1 MSMRRADTHY
11 QVLGTC
17 NHASAAEIKA
27 AFKRQA
33 LALHP
38 DKGGSKEAFQ
48 RALRAFEVLSDE
60 SSRTEYNR
68 SLQKAKSFRRTRP
81 LGKKPSPFGSVGGSV
96 GGCLGGHPKSAKAGK
111 QSPAKA
117 KMFRGGPQ
125 KGQPQCDFHQADLSG
140 DVRSS
145 HRLRQTKTVEDE
157 LMAKVFSLLQKLPPS
172 RRLKL
177 LQDCFSQTHRLALE
191 AWVLAYRDMH
201 KGQRLLSVTEPETAS
216 FSPVADPSQGSSK
229 RCQQHHLAASQH
241 AMLEAVDRQ
250 KTLAITDSEQA
261 KAAMATNK
269 FTEKQP
275 PKAANTM
282 RGIASFYRKG
292 IAIYQVSVCVQSL
305 CITARKVKEL
315 DRAIDI
321 LLILM
326 SIKQKIGRVEPELF
340 AQNMTAIVPAVLE
353 EHGMTAEDLGLRFQ
367 VMMCM
372 RFWVR
377 PPLHTPQQ
385 TKLEDAL
392 SAWCRLIRFCSPVGQ
407 GARGFARMDLNE
419 LQERWLAF
427 REEYLDI
434 LEIGG
439 SGGHCGDRRSS
450 ASRRLDALAE
460 ASRPQRER
468 RLERWNRLAMLQE
481 DRPRHQSKKAAR
493 AFEREQRGRKR
504 KATHLAVRCRS
515 HRKDAPSTGGRR
527 RSWCETSKSC
537 KSAEANEPT
546 WKRLLRLLGRW
557 DRAHQKGQ
565 RIFAAEKKAAAKE
578 AAFQKQKEAQAA
590 QQAQRE
596 RRAAMSVERAAA
608 KRMREEQR
616 SRWKWLN
623 RKDITME
630 ELLHSKGCHAEACEG
645 GLPPCQPGY
654 TSPLLV

>member
-17 NHASAAEIKA
+17 NRASAAEIKA

-60 SSRTEYNR
+60 SSRTEYDR
-68 SLQKAKSFRRTRP
+68 SLQKAKSFWRTRP
-81 LGKKPSPFGSVGGSV
+81 GLRKKPSPFGGV
-96 GGCLGGHPKSAKAGK
+96 GGHPKSVKKAGK

-125 KGQPQCDFHQADLSG
+125 KGGQPQCDFHQADLSG
-140 DVRSS
+140 DGRSS
-145 HRLRQTKTVEDE
+145 HRLSQIKTVEDE

-191 AWVLAYRDMH
+191 AWVLAYRNMH

-216 FSPVADPSQGSSK
+216 FSPADPSESTSK
-229 RCQQHHLAASQH
+229 QCRQDHVVLQDG
-241 AMLEAVDRQ
+241 MLEAVDRQ

-261 KAAMATNK
+261 KAAIATTK

-275 PKAANTM
+275 PKATNTM

-340 AQNMTAIVPAVLE
+340 AQSMTAIVPAVLA

-385 TKLEDAL
+385 AKLEDAL
-392 SAWCRLIRFCSPVGQ
+392 SAWCRLIRFRSPVGQ

-434 LEIGG
+434 LETRGF
-439 SGGHCGDRRSS
+439 GGHCGERRSS

-504 KATHLAVRCRS
+504 KATQLAVCCRS
-515 HRKDAPSTGGRR
+515 HRKDAASTGGRR
-527 RSWCETSKSC
+527 RSWCATSKSC
-537 KSAEANEPT
+537 KSAAEAHERT

-565 RIFAAEKKAAAKE
+565 RILAAGKKAAEKE

-608 KRMREEQR
+608 RRMREEQR

-630 ELLHSKGCHAEACEG
+630 ELLHSKGCHAEACCEG
-645 GLPPCQPGY
+645 GIPPCQPGY